1 MSNEF
6 TDWKVDKAVDEA
18 MVKVQNLKDQ
28 GVDLSEDEISKII
41 AAEKN
46 RQLNEFSIM
55 HYRQIENRSY
65 VKKL

>member
-6 TDWKVDKAVDEA
+6 TDWKVDKAIDEA

-41 AAEKN
+41 DQEYAVVEA
-46 RQLNEFSIM
+46 QYDS
-55 HYRQIENRSY
+55 
-65 VKKL
+65 